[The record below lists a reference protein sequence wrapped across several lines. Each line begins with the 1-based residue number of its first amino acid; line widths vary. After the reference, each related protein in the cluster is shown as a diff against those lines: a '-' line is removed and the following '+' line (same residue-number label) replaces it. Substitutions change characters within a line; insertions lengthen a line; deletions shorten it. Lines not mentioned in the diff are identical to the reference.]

1 MAECSDDCVDL
12 SEVVF
17 IKQLGGVEDLQFG
30 FGTVTQI
37 RNGQSVVISLIN
49 ADTIP
54 YDTTDTV
61 KTILAKIL
69 AKYPL

>member
-1 MAECSDDCVDL
+1 MATVDL
-12 SEVVF
+12 DDLTF

-30 FGTVTQI
+30 FGTVMQI
-37 RNGQSVVISLIN
+37 RNGQSVTVSLIN

-54 YDTTDTV
+54 YSDADTV
-61 KTILAKIL
+61 KTIIDQIL